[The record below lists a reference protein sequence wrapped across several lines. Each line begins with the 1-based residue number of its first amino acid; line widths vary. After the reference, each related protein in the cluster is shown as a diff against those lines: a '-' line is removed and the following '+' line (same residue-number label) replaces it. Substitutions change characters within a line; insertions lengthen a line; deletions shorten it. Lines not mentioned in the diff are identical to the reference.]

1 MRPSLLIVCASYGST
16 TCVTP
21 SACLACANVA
31 STASLFSLSVIFSP
45 SGAAKTMR
53 ALAPPAP
60 GNFCSS
66 RSCACWDSVPGTEN
80 LLLVWPLNAAALAT
94 TRPRTVIHASSTVLR
109 RRKAQ
114 PPSRYRYVAI
124 SLDSLW
130 LRPGGLL
137 VTPGRFAVAGGDR
150 LGWIPSRDP

>member
-1 MRPSLLIVCASYGST
+1 VLGLGQRGLDGLLVLLVGDL
-16 TCVTP
+16 
-21 SACLACANVA
+21 LA
-31 STASLFSLSVIFSP
+31 L
-45 SGAAKTMR
+45 GAAKTMR

-94 TRPRTVIHASSTVLR
+94 TRPRTAIHASSTVLR

-114 PPSRYRYVAI
+114 PPSR
-124 SLDSLW
+124 
-130 LRPGGLL
+130 
-137 VTPGRFAVAGGDR
+137 
-150 LGWIPSRDP
+150 